1 MKNYHHGNLKQEL
14 ISCACV
20 MCERDGYTKLSIRSL
35 AKESNVSQT
44 APYRHFKT
52 KEDLYAAVSKK
63 GFNKL
68 SKAIHVDV
76 GDSVKKGQVLAKLD
90 DREASAQLNQAKA
103 AYELSKQILERFEN
117 LRQQGHISIQD
128 LDKARSDYI
137 IAKSQFEFF
146 EVKLLQTN
154 LIAPFDGII
163 QSRFLDTGTVINSG
177 IPILEII
184 DSNYVEAHI
193 SVPVIYLEDMEIGK
207 EYNFEFDGEM
217 IKAVFSK
224 LAPMSP
230 GGSDSR
236 LAIFKFNKFF
246 NPGSIASLEIKITEK
261 SKGTWIPLKSL
272 SQSEQGLWSVYTIE
286 NNIVVKDLIEI
297 IYFEDDYAY
306 VRGTLKN
313 NDLIV
318 LGGASKIIEGKRIN

>member
-1 MKNYHHGNLKQEL
+1 
-14 ISCACV
+14 
-20 MCERDGYTKLSIRSL
+20 
-35 AKESNVSQT
+35 
-44 APYRHFKT
+44 
-52 KEDLYAAVSKK
+52 
-63 GFNKL
+63 
-68 SKAIHVDV
+68 
-76 GDSVKKGQVLAKLD
+76 
-90 DREASAQLNQAKA
+90 
-103 AYELSKQILERFEN
+103 
-117 LRQQGHISIQD
+117 
-128 LDKARSDYI
+128 
-137 IAKSQFEFF
+137 
-146 EVKLLQTN
+146 
-154 LIAPFDGII
+154 
-163 QSRFLDTGTVINSG
+163 
-177 IPILEII
+177 
-184 DSNYVEAHI
+184 
-193 SVPVIYLEDMEIGK
+193 MEIGK
-207 EYNFEFDGEM
+207 EYNFQFDGEM

>member
-1 MKNYHHGNLKQEL
+1 MSNFRFNK
-14 ISCACV
+14 IF
-20 MCERDGYTKLSIRSL
+20 LSIGLIFSFHAFSIEVLEVKILDSYSITKKFPGKLLPIEQSKL
-35 AKESNVSQT
+35 AFEIPGKINNV
-44 APYRHFKT
+44 Y
-52 KEDLYAAVSKK
+52 
-63 GFNKL
+63 
-68 SKAIHVDV
+68 VDV

-90 DREASAQLNQAKA
+90 DRESSAQLNQAKA

-184 DSNYVEAHI
+184 DLNYVEAHI

>member
-1 MKNYHHGNLKQEL
+1 MSNFRFIKFF
-14 ISCACV
+14 
-20 MCERDGYTKLSIRSL
+20 LSIGLLFSSHIFSIEVLEVKILESYSITKKFPGKLLPIEQSKL
-35 AKESNVSQT
+35 AFEIPGKI
-44 APYRHFKT
+44 
-52 KEDLYAAVSKK
+52 
-63 GFNKL
+63 NK
-68 SKAIHVDV
+68 IYVDI
-76 GDSVKKGQVLAKLD
+76 GDSVKKGDVMVKLD

-103 AYELSKQILERFEN
+103 AYELSNQILERFEN

-146 EVKLLQTN
+146 EVKLQQTN

>member
-1 MKNYHHGNLKQEL
+1 MSNFRFNK
-14 ISCACV
+14 IF
-20 MCERDGYTKLSIRSL
+20 LSIGLVFSSYTSSL
-35 AKESNVSQT
+35 EVLEVKILDSYSITKKFPGKLLPIEQSKLAFEISGKVNNV
-44 APYRHFKT
+44 Y
-52 KEDLYAAVSKK
+52 
-63 GFNKL
+63 
-68 SKAIHVDV
+68 VDV
-76 GDSVKKGQVLAKLD
+76 GDSVEKGQVLAKLD
-90 DREASAQLNQAKA
+90 DREASAKLNQAKA

-207 EYNFEFDGEM
+207 EYNFQFDGEM

-236 LAIFKFNKFF
+236 LAIFKFKKFF

>member
-1 MKNYHHGNLKQEL
+1 MSNFRFNK
-14 ISCACV
+14 IF
-20 MCERDGYTKLSIRSL
+20 LSIGLIFSFHAFSIEVLEVKILDSYSITKKFPGKLLPIEQSKL
-35 AKESNVSQT
+35 AFEIPGKINNV
-44 APYRHFKT
+44 Y
-52 KEDLYAAVSKK
+52 
-63 GFNKL
+63 
-68 SKAIHVDV
+68 VDV

-90 DREASAQLNQAKA
+90 DRESSAQLNQAKA

-246 NPGSIASLEIKITEK
+246 NPGSIASLEVKIIEK

-272 SQSEQGLWSVYTIE
+272 SQSEQGLWSVYTI
-286 NNIVVKDLIEI
+286 
-297 IYFEDDYAY
+297 
-306 VRGTLKN
+306 
-313 NDLIV
+313 
-318 LGGASKIIEGKRIN
+318 

>member
-1 MKNYHHGNLKQEL
+1 MSNFRFNK
-14 ISCACV
+14 IF
-20 MCERDGYTKLSIRSL
+20 LSIGLIFSSL
-35 AKESNVSQT
+35 ASSIEVLEVKILDSYSITKKFPGKLLPVEQSQLAFEIPGKINNV
-44 APYRHFKT
+44 Y
-52 KEDLYAAVSKK
+52 
-63 GFNKL
+63 
-68 SKAIHVDV
+68 VDV

-117 LRQQGHISIQD
+117 LRQQGHISVQD

-146 EVKLLQTN
+146 EVKLQQTN
-154 LIAPFDGII
+154 LKAPFNGVI

-193 SVPVIYLEDMEIGK
+193 SVPVIYLKDMEIGK
-207 EYNFEFDGEM
+207 EYNFEFDGK
-217 IKAVFSK
+217 ITKAVFSK

-246 NPGSIASLEIKITEK
+246 NPGSIANLEMKITENLR
-261 SKGTWIPLKSL
+261 GTWVPLKSL
-272 SQSEQGLWSVYTIE
+272 SQSDQGLWSVYTIE

>member
-1 MKNYHHGNLKQEL
+1 
-14 ISCACV
+14 
-20 MCERDGYTKLSIRSL
+20 
-35 AKESNVSQT
+35 
-44 APYRHFKT
+44 
-52 KEDLYAAVSKK
+52 
-63 GFNKL
+63 
-68 SKAIHVDV
+68 
-76 GDSVKKGQVLAKLD
+76 
-90 DREASAQLNQAKA
+90 
-103 AYELSKQILERFEN
+103 
-117 LRQQGHISIQD
+117 
-128 LDKARSDYI
+128 
-137 IAKSQFEFF
+137 
-146 EVKLLQTN
+146 
-154 LIAPFDGII
+154 
-163 QSRFLDTGTVINSG
+163 
-177 IPILEII
+177 
-184 DSNYVEAHI
+184 
-193 SVPVIYLEDMEIGK
+193 
-207 EYNFEFDGEM
+207 
-217 IKAVFSK
+217 
-224 LAPMSP
+224 MSP